1 MFNEYGVYLWAKSR
15 HEKVERQARVAWMY
29 QNRKESNKARKRAVS
44 KPSLTLEP
52 CCSCAC

>member
-1 MFNEYGVYLWAKSR
+1 MFNEYAVYLWAKSR
-15 HEKVERQARVAWMY
+15 QEKVERQARVAWMY